1 MIEQKSKDVSLS
13 NIELEGNIGEDSSK
27 KVNVIETTK
36 PSEQTQAAFGYFIH
50 FIRFIFDLLFIFM
63 VFTFLLNL
71 NFRMSLPAF
80 DFNALKPQEWISKRR
95 ETLKPW
101 TEFGNWSRFK
111 KPVSPQQAV
120 SRTLKNLNHFQTNYL
135 FVFIILAIYCV

>member
-50 FIRFIFDLLFIFM
+50 LIFFFFSICCLFSWS
-63 VFTFLLNL
+63 
-71 NFRMSLPAF
+71 SLSF
-80 DFNALKPQEWISKRR
+80 
-95 ETLKPW
+95 
-101 TEFGNWSRFK
+101 
-111 KPVSPQQAV
+111 
-120 SRTLKNLNHFQTNYL
+120 
-135 FVFIILAIYCV
+135 